1 MFTGIIEEIGIVED
15 VLSSADKYTLKI
27 RAKEVLEDTK
37 IGDSICTNGVCLTV
51 KDLSSEFFYADVMNE
66 TIDKSNLGKLEK
78 KSKVNLERAL
88 TLNTRLGG
96 HIVTG
101 HIDSVGRILDK
112 SREGNSVWF
121 TIESDAEIL
130 KYIIYK
136 GSVALDGI
144 SLTIAEVDSNSF
156 KVSIIPHTENETTL
170 LNKSIG
176 DEINIECDVLG
187 KYVEKLLNL
196 KNINKEKSKI
206 DSKFLMENGFI

>member
-27 RAKEVLEDTK
+27 RAKKVLEDTK

-51 KDLSSEFFYADVMNE
+51 KSGSSEFFYADVMNE

-101 HIDSVGRILDK
+101 HIDSVGKILNK

-121 TIESDAEIL
+121 TIESEAEIL

-156 KVSIIPHTENETTL
+156 KVSIIPHTENVTTL
-170 LNKSIG
+170 LDKSIG

-187 KYVEKLLNL
+187 KYVEKLLNV

>member
-156 KVSIIPHTENETTL
+156 KVSIIPHTENVTTL